1 MITLL
6 ANAAVVTAILIL
18 LIIVDPFIAFLI
30 SCTLGLAYFIIYKF
44 IRGYLKNIGKERLK
58 VNQLRF
64 TSVNEV
70 FGLEKR

>member
-18 LIIVDPFIAFLI
+18 LIIVDPFIAFLL

-44 IRGYLKNIGKERLK
+44 IRGYSKISVKN
-58 VNQLRF
+58 V
-64 TSVNEV
+64 
-70 FGLEKR
+70 